1 MSTTQNPIVSSRR
14 LGDLLTDIEQKRLIV
29 RPIFQRRLVWTNIVK
44 DAFLDTVIRQYPF
57 PEVFVAA
64 GELDDTKLRRTQWL
78 VDGQQRLS
86 TLREYVLGSTDL
98 VLKQVKPYAELS
110 EDEKTAFSDYPVS
123 VHNSAVRS
131 EAEVK
136 EIFRPHQ
143 LGRLFAEK
151 NRTAQCEISWR
162 V

>member
-44 DAFLDTVIRQYPF
+44 DAFLDTVFRQYPF

-110 EDEKTAFSDYPVS
+110 EDEKTAFSDYPRLR
-123 VHNSAVRS
+123 AR
-131 EAEVK
+131 
-136 EIFRPHQ
+136 
-143 LGRLFAEK
+143 LGRTK
-151 NRTAQCEISWR
+151 
-162 V
+162 